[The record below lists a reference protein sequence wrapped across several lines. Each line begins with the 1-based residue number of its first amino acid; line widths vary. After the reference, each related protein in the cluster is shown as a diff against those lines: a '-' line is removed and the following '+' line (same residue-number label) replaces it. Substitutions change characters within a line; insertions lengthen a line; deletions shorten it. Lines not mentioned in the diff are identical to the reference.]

1 MGRPKKP
8 THDKARR
15 REVYATPTEWSVIE
29 AGAAAAELTV
39 SRYLVAA
46 GLQKRVG
53 KAQRRSP
60 RRARFAAGLGR
71 IQAELERVASAVETG
86 ETGASSVFILARLA
100 RIEALLAD
108 LVEGDRS

>member
-8 THDKARR
+8 THDKATR
-15 REVYATPTEWSVIE
+15 REVYATPVEWAAID
-29 AGAAAAELTV
+29 AAAAAAELTV

-46 GLQKRVG
+46 GLRKRG
-53 KAQRRSP
+53 GRPLPQSLRQ
-60 RRARFAAGLGR
+60 ARFAAGLGR

-86 ETGASSVFILARLA
+86 ASAVLILARLA

>member
-8 THDKARR
+8 AHDKARR
-15 REVYATPTEWSVIE
+15 REVYATPTEWSVID
-29 AGAAAAELTV
+29 AAADKAGLTV
-39 SRYLVAA
+39 SRYLVVA
-46 GLQKRVG
+46 GLRKRGG
-53 KAQRRSP
+53 KAQRRCP
-60 RRARFAAGLGR
+60 RRVRFAAGLGR
-71 IQAELERVASAVETG
+71 IQADLERVASAVETG